1 MLSVAFVMG
10 LVMTAVALA
19 IGPLVNAQNRT
30 QAKVDTVQAVAMAL
44 YRVERDLRS
53 TKSDSVWAC
62 TTSGTPTCTAP
73 TASLGATDAIVIATA
88 YANGT
93 GQFQVDSSNGKPNWQ
108 GAAVYW
114 VDSSGYLN
122 FAFDFPTASG
132 YSTGNL
138 LSAADA
144 RVAVSDVLA
153 AGGKQLAQPIEQMSI
168 AVPPSTAN
176 KVSFQLQ
183 TTATEGASSNEL
195 TLQTD
200 LETRN

>member
-1 MLSVAFVMG
+1 MG
-10 LVMTAVALA
+10 LVMTAVALSF
-19 IGPLVNAQNRT
+19 GPLVNAQSRS

-53 TKSDSVWAC
+53 TKSDSIWAC
-62 TTSGTPTCTAP
+62 TTSGTPICTAP
-73 TASLGATDAIVIATA
+73 TAALAPTDAIVVATA

-93 GQFQVDSSNGKPNWQ
+93 GQFQLNAAGKPNWQ

-114 VDSSGYLN
+114 VDSNGYLN
-122 FAFDFPTASG
+122 FAFDFPTTTG
-132 YSTGNL
+132 YQAGNL

-144 RVAVSDVLA
+144 RAALNDVIA
-153 AGGKQLAQPIEQMSI
+153 NGGKQLAQPIEQMSI

-183 TTATEGASSNEL
+183 TRATEGAASNEL